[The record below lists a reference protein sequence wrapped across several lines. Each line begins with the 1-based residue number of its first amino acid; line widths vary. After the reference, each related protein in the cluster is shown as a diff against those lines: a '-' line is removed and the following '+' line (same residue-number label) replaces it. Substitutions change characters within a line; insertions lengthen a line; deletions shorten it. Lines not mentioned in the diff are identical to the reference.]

1 MTPRAWDR
9 RKFRSQ
15 GGGCDSAG
23 VNLRKFRSQGAG
35 CDSAGVNRRKFR
47 SQGGECDS
55 AGVNLRK
62 FRSQGGGCDFAGV
75 NLRKFRSQGAGCD
88 SAGVGSGYF
97 SPVYMRQMPRVKA
110 LWVTARKPAL
120 RIVAKNAILPG
131 KAATEA
137 GR

>member
-1 MTPRAWDR
+1 MYKR
-9 RKFRSQ
+9 Q
-15 GGGCDSAG
+15 GG
-23 VNLRKFRSQGAG
+23 G

-47 SQGGECDS
+47 PQGGECDS
-55 AGVNLRK
+55 AGVNRRK
-62 FRSQGGGCDFAGV
+62 FRPQGGE
-75 NLRKFRSQGAGCD
+75 CD

-131 KAATEA
+131 KAATEV

>member
-1 MTPRAWDR
+1 MKPVESRLRSGECDSAGVNR

-23 VNLRKFRSQGAG
+23 VN
-35 CDSAGVNRRKFR
+35 RRKFR
-47 SQGGECDS
+47 SQGG
-55 AGVNLRK
+55 
-62 FRSQGGGCDFAGV
+62 
-75 NLRKFRSQGAGCD
+75 GCD

-120 RIVAKNAILPG
+120 RIVAENSFLPG